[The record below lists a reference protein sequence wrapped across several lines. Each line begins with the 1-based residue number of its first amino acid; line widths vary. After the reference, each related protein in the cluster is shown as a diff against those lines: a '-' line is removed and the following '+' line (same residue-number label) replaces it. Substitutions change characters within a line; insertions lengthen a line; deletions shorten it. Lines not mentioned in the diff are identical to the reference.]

1 MSNSD
6 IRTLLLAALGLG
18 EWEAEHLTGVDLARQ
33 VVERVKWLTEQLE
46 ARSAQA
52 QRLAIDV
59 QELQSGEAWGQ
70 LREQLAEVEAENR
83 QLRTGL
89 RLARRVAAVADAK
102 LIDAPCSASAHL
114 DEIAAVTRLLLGDQA
129 DGWGDGEVRLRVEAL
144 SEMRTASTG
153 GPSPM
158 VLDGE
163 D

>member
-70 LREQLAEVEAENR
+70 LREQLAEIEGENR
-83 QLRTGL
+83 RLRGL
-89 RLARRVAAVADAK
+89 
-102 LIDAPCSASAHL
+102 
-114 DEIAAVTRLLLGDQA
+114 VTR
-129 DGWGDGEVRLRVEAL
+129 E
-144 SEMRTASTG
+144 TASTG